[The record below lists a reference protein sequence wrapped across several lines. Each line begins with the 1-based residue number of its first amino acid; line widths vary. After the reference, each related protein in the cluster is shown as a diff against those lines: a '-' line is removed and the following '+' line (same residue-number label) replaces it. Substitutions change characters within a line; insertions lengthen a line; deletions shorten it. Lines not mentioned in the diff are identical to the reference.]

1 MTLQILREWSS
12 PTEPPKMVKSCEKQ
26 KTGRP
31 WMRPQPVTTPSPTGA
46 SLSGG
51 PASWR
56 TKGSISTKVPG
67 SSKAAKRSRAVP
79 LPEARCCAIRRSPPP
94 AALLARHAASCS
106 SFCCIEEFAN
116 DPGLLTLSGLPGLR
130 GPPRALGAMGPSGA
144 VGLPVL
150 AEHFPQHAADLAHRR
165 VSLDGPNQVGH
176 QVV

>member
-1 MTLQILREWSS
+1 YS
-12 PTEPPKMVKSCEKQ
+12 
-26 KTGRP
+26 
-31 WMRPQPVTTPSPTGA
+31 
-46 SLSGG
+46 
-51 PASWR
+51 
-56 TKGSISTKVPG
+56 
-67 SSKAAKRSRAVP
+67 
-79 LPEARCCAIRRSPPP
+79 AIRFCRHRVLHSFPTRRSSD
-94 AALLARHAASCS
+94 L

-176 QVV
+176 QVVPARDRKSTRLN